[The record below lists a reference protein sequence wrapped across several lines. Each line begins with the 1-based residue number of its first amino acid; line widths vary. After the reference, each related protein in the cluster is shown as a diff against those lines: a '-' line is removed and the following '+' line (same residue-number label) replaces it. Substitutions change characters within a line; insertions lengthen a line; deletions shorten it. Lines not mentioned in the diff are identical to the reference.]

1 MASKAKQSSSRPSG
15 SGTGKSN
22 GASNNARG
30 KAAEGTGKADP
41 RKALEKLVDAGKT
54 KGFLTYDEVNDALPA
69 DVSPDQLDDVVGA
82 LGDEDIE
89 IVDGATQVKIAP
101 KRIADEEAIEKK
113 LVVTNERE
121 AEEDIDHY

>member
-1 MASKAKQSSSRPSG
+1 MASKAKQSANRPSG
-15 SGTGKSN
+15 SSTGKSN
-22 GASNNARG
+22 GASSSHGARG
-30 KAAEGTGKADP
+30 KHAEGSGKADP
-41 RKALEKLVDAGKT
+41 RKAIEKLVDTGKT

-101 KRIADEEAIEKK
+101 KRIADEEAVEKK
-113 LVVTNERE
+113 LAV
-121 AEEDIDHY
+121 A